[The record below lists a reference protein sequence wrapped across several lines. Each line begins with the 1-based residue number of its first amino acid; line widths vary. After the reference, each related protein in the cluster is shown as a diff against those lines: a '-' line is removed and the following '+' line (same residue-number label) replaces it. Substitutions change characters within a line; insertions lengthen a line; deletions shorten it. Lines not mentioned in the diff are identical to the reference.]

1 MKKILLLFVLTS
13 LCAITFIS
21 CSTSV
26 NNSLTLKNL
35 ASGNIHVNFRAQLT
49 TVRSGETIVLENLP
63 QGLYEYNTT
72 YEIPAGIPT
81 SQAEDDVSG
90 QLTLK
95 VGTKILIVYSS
106 AVIEDVYVLS
116 ATITSS
122 DDLSDED
129 DPNPIGP

>member
-35 ASGNIHVNFRAQLT
+35 ASGDIHVNFRAELT

-72 YEIPAGIPT
+72 YEIPPGVQT
-81 SQAEDDVSG
+81 SQADEDVSG
-90 QLTLK
+90 QVTFK
-95 VGTKILIVYSS
+95 AGTKILIVYSS
-106 AVIEDVYVLS
+106 AVIEGVYILS
-116 ATITSS
+116 ATKTTS
-122 DDLSDED
+122 DDLNEEE